1 MRGLYWPASRI
12 LLRVVTIRCT
22 WPDAPAETKACSVVH
37 PHRSRH
43 RNNQS
48 PTSCPRETLA
58 VGLVRK
64 ESTMNRWQWMASLGI
79 LLFSSTG
86 CLHHHTRHQAACGPE
101 CSECD
106 PGTACGPTGCRRP
119 VRDAL
124 GNIFACGCGRT
135 GCVPGPVGWMQ
146 GGLNYSSHLC
156 PSYGTA
162 GHGCGTGAFAA
173 GMAYGNACASGA
185 CGSAGAMAGGAC
197 GAGGVPTGLPGSGP
211 GGLAGMHPQPP
222 MINPGPPSAQVAYP
236 YYTHRGPRDFLLD
249 NPPSIGR

>member
-1 MRGLYWPASRI
+1 
-12 LLRVVTIRCT
+12 
-22 WPDAPAETKACSVVH
+22 
-37 PHRSRH
+37 
-43 RNNQS
+43 
-48 PTSCPRETLA
+48 
-58 VGLVRK
+58 
-64 ESTMNRWQWMASLGI
+64 
-79 LLFSSTG
+79 
-86 CLHHHTRHQAACGPE
+86 
-101 CSECD
+101 
-106 PGTACGPTGCRRP
+106 
-119 VRDAL
+119 
-124 GNIFACGCGRT
+124 
-135 GCVPGPVGWMQ
+135 MQ
-146 GGLNYSSHLC
+146 GGWNYSRHLG

-173 GMAYGNACASGA
+173 GMAHGEACASGA

>member
-1 MRGLYWPASRI
+1 MARIENLASGCNDS
-12 LLRVVTIRCT
+12 LHLAGC
-22 WPDAPAETKACSVVH
+22 AG
-37 PHRSRH
+37 
-43 RNNQS
+43 RNES
-48 PTSCPRETLA
+48 MFGGASASEPTSEQPITHILSAGNACGRARSEGIDDEPLA
-58 VGLVRK
+58 MDGVLRDLVIQFDR
-64 ESTMNRWQWMASLGI
+64 
-79 LLFSSTG
+79 